1 MALHDKYYNGLL
13 KQHIV
18 TYSENFLNCTKKVHD
33 ATEEFKMLL
42 FAFIETDRFEST
54 SVYGCHAINIFLLI
68 IRHIGEFIV
77 TSNLSVF
84 LLFTYI
90 FNRIFRD
97 I

>member
-42 FAFIETDRFEST
+42 FAFIETID
-54 SVYGCHAINIFLLI
+54 
-68 IRHIGEFIV
+68 
-77 TSNLSVF
+77 SNQH
-84 LLFTYI
+84 LFTAVT
-90 FNRIFRD
+90 R
-97 I
+97 